1 MNRTTFHHAARMTA
15 AIALGAGLGS
25 AGIGLDRSLAA
36 APAFFG
42 WGYEADACHQTSGS
56 APTGEWFLIHSYANS
71 TPAGPSGP
79 QVRTCIWTDEP
90 DSYVRWIAP
99 ADGNVS
105 ATVCGGGDIS
115 PEWILEAWRG
125 CGATSEPLAVACG
138 GLTPS
143 EDLPIGCAGGAR
155 VWIEVEA
162 GEVYYLRVA
171 GSYQTT
177 PADFGLSMHIEFE
190 ERHSILGD
198 LNFDGRVNGLDLGL
212 LFANW
217 TG

>member
-1 MNRTTFHHAARMTA
+1 MNSMNAMNRTMFHHAARMTA

-42 WGYEADACHQTSGS
+42 FFFEADRCEDTFGS
-56 APTGEWFLIHSYANS
+56 APTGEWFPISSYRSS
-71 TPAGPSGP
+71 TSSGFAGG
-79 QVRTCIWTDEP
+79 CIYAFEA
-90 DSYVRWIAP
+90 DSYVRWVAP
-99 ADGNVS
+99 ANGTMRAYACS
-105 ATVCGGGDIS
+105 GGDIS
-115 PEWILEAWRG
+115 PDWLLQATDG
-125 CGATSEPLAVACG
+125 CGADSQSLACG
-138 GLTPS
+138 YQSPS
-143 EDLPIGCAGGAR
+143 EELPGQCYGGAGIS
-155 VWIEVEA
+155 IEVEA
-162 GEVYYLRVA
+162 GTAYYLRVA
-171 GSYQTT
+171 GAYQTT
-177 PADFGLSMHIEFE
+177 PADYGLSMLIEFE

>member
-36 APAFFG
+36 APASFGFFF
-42 WGYEADACHQTSGS
+42 EADRCEDTYGS
-56 APTGEWFLIHSYANS
+56 APTGEWFPISSYRSS
-71 TPAGPSGP
+71 TSSGFG
-79 QVRTCIWTDEP
+79 TCIFPFEA
-90 DSYVRWIAP
+90 DSYVRWVAP
-99 ADGNVS
+99 ANGTMRAYACS
-105 ATVCGGGDIS
+105 GGDIS
-115 PEWILEAWRG
+115 PDWVLQASHG
-125 CGATSEPLAVACG
+125 CGADSSSLACG
-138 GLTPS
+138 YQSPS
-143 EDLPIGCAGGAR
+143 EELPGQCYGGAGIS
-155 VWIEVEA
+155 IEVEA
-162 GEVYYLRVA
+162 GTAYYLRVA
-171 GSYQTT
+171 GAFQEI
-177 PADFGLSMHIEFE
+177 PADYGLSMLIEFE